1 MTRLTRVSTRI
12 FKFGL
17 PVCGYRYREA
27 ASERLPLTGS
37 VYLLTVVV
45 QLANLFSRSAERSPV
60 TWLVGGYSQST
71 CRLN

>member
-27 ASERLPLTGS
+27 ASERLPLNGS
-37 VYLLTVVV
+37 IYLLTVVV
-45 QLANLFSRSAERSPV
+45 QLANSFSRFAERLPV
-60 TWLVGGYSQST
+60 TWLVEEYSKST
-71 CRLN
+71 YRLN